1 MEIAIIG
8 AGFSGCFLY
17 KNLSQ
22 HNVNITLFEKAR
34 GTGGRLATKYINDKL
49 VDHGTSSIK
58 ALDKEFICFL
68 LNNVENGILKK
79 IDDEFFPIKG
89 MNKLCSSM
97 IDKKDFIKET
107 RIVSAKNIDNK
118 WYLKDENNKE
128 YKAFDKIFITIPS
141 KQILQMDLDLDLN
154 SKKLLEKVK
163 YDSIATLICYSNNK
177 INFENQ
183 KLMKSAFFKKIVNN
197 SLKYNDKDFLSYV
210 FHANIEFSNE
220 HNELSKDEIFD
231 LINTKIKDISGINIR
246 DKCDTIQHLW
256 KYALVKEG
264 LNQDY
269 IYNNKN
275 IGICGDYFNGNNLES
290 TFNSS
295 RKLYEKVSLELV

>member
-1 MEIAIIG
+1 MG
-8 AGFSGCFLY
+8 
-17 KNLSQ
+17 
-22 HNVNITLFEKAR
+22 
-34 GTGGRLATKYINDKL
+34 
-49 VDHGTSSIK
+49 
-58 ALDKEFICFL
+58 
-68 LNNVENGILKK
+68 
-79 IDDEFFPIKG
+79 
-89 MNKLCSSM
+89 
-97 IDKKDFIKET
+97 
-107 RIVSAKNIDNK
+107 NIDNK

-154 SKKLLEKVK
+154 SKKLLDKV
-163 YDSIATLICYSNNK
+163 
-177 INFENQ
+177 NFENQ

-264 LNQDY
+264 L
-269 IYNNKN
+269 
-275 IGICGDYFNGNNLES
+275 
-290 TFNSS
+290 
-295 RKLYEKVSLELV
+295 